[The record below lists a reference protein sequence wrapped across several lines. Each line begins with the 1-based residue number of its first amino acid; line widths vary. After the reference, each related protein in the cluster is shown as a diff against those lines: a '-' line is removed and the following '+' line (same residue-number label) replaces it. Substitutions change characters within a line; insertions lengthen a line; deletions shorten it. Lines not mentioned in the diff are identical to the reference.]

1 MERQYMIATHGEL
14 AAGFQSSLNVL
25 AEKGNEIEIINAY
38 ITDEDYTPKIVAF
51 IDEVPDEKQAVI
63 FTDLFGGSVNQKV
76 VTEVMTAKK
85 SNVFVV
91 SNANLAIVLSIIFL
105 EEPLSNEKIEQVIS
119 ECQVQLVQATNS
131 EEEAFF

>member
-1 MERQYMIATHGEL
+1 MIATHGEL